1 LQERKLPMRLIVNR
15 VRPEMVRTGEM
26 MSVDDVCDI
35 LSAELLGI
43 VPDDPE
49 VIDTT
54 NRGVP
59 LVLDPAQRLGAI
71 YTKIARRLEGEIIPF
86 TQLGGSGFFSR
97 LFEALRAG

>member
-1 LQERKLPMRLIVNR
+1 
-15 VRPEMVRTGEM
+15 

-35 LSAELLGI
+35 LSAELVGI

-71 YTKIARRLEGEIIPF
+71 YIKIARRLEGEMIPF
-86 TQLGGSGFFSR
+86 TQLGAGGFFGR
-97 LFEALRAG
+97 IFEALRAG